1 MLSITFP
8 AISPILFEFGPISI
22 RWYSLA
28 YIFGFIFAWKYIQ
41 YLIKQ
46 KGFFLVNHNIS
57 PKDVDDLIFYGI
69 IGLIFGARFG
79 YILFYNFSYYISEP
93 IRMFYIWEGGLSF
106 HGGLLGIVLAI
117 FLFTKSKKIS
127 FLTSSLLS
135 PSTISSNVLQKL
147 YKEEHLLKTSF
158 DKKKLAQLKDLACF
172 FNKFLFIK
180 IIYLKLLQ
188 TKEHQAF
195 PRQGEF
201 PLLQSI
207 DF

>member
-8 AISPILFEFGPISI
+8 AISPILFDFGLISI

-57 PKDVDDLIFYGI
+57 PKDVDDIIFYGI

-93 IRMFYIWEGGLSF
+93 IRMFYVWEGGLSF

-127 FLTSSLLS
+127 FLTISDLICASAPVGIFLGRISNFINAELYGRPTDVFIGIIFPNTDGLHRHPSQIYEALLEGL
-135 PSTISSNVLQKL
+135 T
-147 YKEEHLLKTSF
+147 T
-158 DKKKLAQLKDLACF
+158 
-172 FNKFLFIK
+172 FIILNI
-180 IIYLKLLQ
+180 IIY
-188 TKEHQAF
+188 
-195 PRQGEF
+195 
-201 PLLQSI
+201 S
-207 DF
+207 